1 MDRCVMDSPA
11 GRLLIEADEAG
22 ICAVRRTDLSL
33 SDADTPLLT
42 ACVAQLRAYFDG
54 TLTAFDLPLHLSGT
68 VFQRRAWDALC
79 RIPYGET
86 RTYGQQAAM
95 LGNPKASRAVG
106 GANHHNPVMI
116 IVPCHRVI
124 GSGGQLTGYAGGLDM
139 KAWLLAHEQA
149 HAIK

>member
-1 MDRCVMDSPA
+1 MDSPV
-11 GRLLIEADEAG
+11 GRLLIEADELG
-22 ICAVRRTDLSL
+22 ICGVRRTDLPL
-33 SDADTPLLT
+33 SDADSPLLSDC
-42 ACVAQLRAYFDG
+42 AAQLRAYFDG
-54 TLTAFDLPLHLSGT
+54 TLRTFALPLHLVGT
-68 VFQRRAWDALC
+68 DFQRRTWEALC

-86 RTYGQQAAM
+86 RTYGQQAAL

-124 GSGGQLTGYAGGLDM
+124 GAGGQLTGYAGGLDM

-149 HAIK
+149 HPFK